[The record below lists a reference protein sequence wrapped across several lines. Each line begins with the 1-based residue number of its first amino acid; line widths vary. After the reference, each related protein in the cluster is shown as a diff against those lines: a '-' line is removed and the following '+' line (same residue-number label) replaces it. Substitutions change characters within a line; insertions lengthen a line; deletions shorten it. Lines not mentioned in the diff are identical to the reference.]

1 MFPLEEEDGT
11 TGWDL
16 FVVSALPCLKW
27 TGRATKKKVSFANPI
42 PYSLSLPAL
51 LDHSLLLLLLH
62 QHLHRM
68 VSALLDPVID
78 SYCTSKFEMLGAHA
92 KLHLICW
99 KTQDKLCYN

>member
-27 TGRATKKKVSFANPI
+27 TGRATTKKVSFANPI

-68 VSALLDPVID
+68 VMVSALLDL
-78 SYCTSKFEMLGAHA
+78 CTSKFEMLGAHA

>member
-1 MFPLEEEDGT
+1 
-11 TGWDL
+11 
-16 FVVSALPCLKW
+16 
-27 TGRATKKKVSFANPI
+27 VSFANPI

-68 VSALLDPVID
+68 VMVSALLDL
-78 SYCTSKFEMLGAHA
+78 CTSKFEMLGAHA